1 MSAFALATSLPMDD
15 EAGIRRFPGD
25 ATGEFAIEFLHQ
37 AKKHGSRIAVAF
49 TGAITGHI
57 MKRHHYKVT
66 LEHLADPE
74 GNVPGVEPMQF
85 EVMNHDDIFAM
96 VEKLAG
102 SGRFDGDTSR
112 ALVVGLKLFG
122 EVMLENKQDPLFA
135 NLRPHFAEF
144 MRELKKS
151 P

>member
-1 MSAFALATSLPMDD
+1 
-15 EAGIRRFPGD
+15 
-25 ATGEFAIEFLHQ
+25 
-37 AKKHGSRIAVAF
+37 
-49 TGAITGHI
+49 

-66 LEHLADPE
+66 LEHLAGPE